1 MCIWGPSF
9 EAAASKL
16 IRHGPRTPIYAH
28 LRRWL
33 TLCEFISIAQ
43 PILIE
48 AAPVLN
54 KNIYFGRSFEAVTS
68 KLVERG
74 PPSPHPPIA
83 GDLVGFFLH
92 ISKLT
97 SENRNPTGIKNLNGT
112 VLVFYCLWWHRL
124 IACGKSN
131 AATSPRAAARSWT
144 ILICLFRSPLA
155 EHLKLHCWH
164 SKSFTLS
171 CTCLICPL
179 KRSFVEHL

>member
-1 MCIWGPSF
+1 MCICGPSF

-16 IRHGPRTPIYAH
+16 FRHGPQPPPY
-28 LRRWL
+28 L
-33 TLCEFISIAQ
+33 T
-43 PILIE
+43 
-48 AAPVLN
+48 

-92 ISKLT
+92 ISKLA

-131 AATSPRAAARSWT
+131 AATSPRAAARGP
-144 ILICLFRSPLA
+144 PLA
-155 EHLKLHCWH
+155 TGL
-164 SKSFTLS
+164 TQ
-171 CTCLICPL
+171 TQA
-179 KRSFVEHL
+179 